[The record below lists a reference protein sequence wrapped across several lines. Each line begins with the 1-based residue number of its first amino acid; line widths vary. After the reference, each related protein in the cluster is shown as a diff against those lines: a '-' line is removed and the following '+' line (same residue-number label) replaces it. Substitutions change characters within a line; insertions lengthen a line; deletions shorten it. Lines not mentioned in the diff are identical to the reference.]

1 MEFHQWLQLFLQFV
15 RKGVPLPM
23 LCCMEL
29 GIWRC
34 CYNMISNVVVSDLI
48 LLLIILIALIIK
60 YFFRLPKFKAE
71 IKCFLSQWI
80 PSCVGNCLL
89 EMKNSPR
96 CPDCLQHL
104 IPSEFTSKETNSVSK
119 ERIRRGYYKRGES
132 NPSSNLDFK
141 TLGNDGANLPPAIA
155 IMDKPSG
162 NPKNLLSTH
171 CNQTPNFATL

>member
-1 MEFHQWLQLFLQFV
+1 
-15 RKGVPLPM
+15 
-23 LCCMEL
+23 
-29 GIWRC
+29 
-34 CYNMISNVVVSDLI
+34 
-48 LLLIILIALIIK
+48 
-60 YFFRLPKFKAE
+60 
-71 IKCFLSQWI
+71 
-80 PSCVGNCLL
+80 
-89 EMKNSPR
+89 MKNSPR

>member
-1 MEFHQWLQLFLQFV
+1 MLLYQIWYYLQV
-15 RKGVPLPM
+15 
-23 LCCMEL
+23 
-29 GIWRC
+29 
-34 CYNMISNVVVSDLI
+34 
-48 LLLIILIALIIK
+48 LLIILIALIIK

-71 IKCFLSQWI
+71 IKCFLSQWV

-132 NPSSNLDFK
+132 NASSNLDFK
-141 TLGNDGANLPPAIA
+141 TFGNDGANLAPAIA